1 MGLSAS
7 RESRGSS
14 KIESF
19 SNGELKEEEEDDEDE
34 DEEEEESFNNG
45 KLSVFE
51 FLFW

>member
-34 DEEEEESFNNG
+34 DEEESFNNG